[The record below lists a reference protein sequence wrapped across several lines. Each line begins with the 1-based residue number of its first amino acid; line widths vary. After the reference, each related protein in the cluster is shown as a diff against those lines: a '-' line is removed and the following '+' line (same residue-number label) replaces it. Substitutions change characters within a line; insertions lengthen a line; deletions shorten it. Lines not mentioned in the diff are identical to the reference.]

1 MVRSAAAVLA
11 VLALPIVA
19 LGQEPQGTHTVVD
32 GNTLWDLSQRF
43 YSDPFEWRTIWNAN
57 RGVVEDPNWIYPD
70 EVLVIPGLPADATMA
85 RPTQNQSE
93 SIAQLTPTAS
103 ETPRTTQSVPADLE
117 AFGLRQAR
125 PGTDEARTVFYDDGR
140 DGRGSE
146 MTPAAREFAPVSAD
160 LAHSAPW
167 LIRLD
172 EVPQSAGLIA
182 GFARDGNENTTV
194 RSFDR
199 IRISMES
206 PARVGAHLQLFKQDR
221 TIPEIGHVMIPSGVA
236 TVEAIGDGEVVAIV
250 SKEYHLIEL
259 GDMVRALPEYTPRP
273 GVYAE
278 DVGGGAEAMIM
289 GFATSHVLTDIGH
302 IAFLDLGANDGVT
315 IGDEFVLYGKALPT
329 DQEGTLQVIHVTDR
343 MASARVTSMADNV
356 FRQGVVVQLAKKM
369 R

>member
-32 GNTLWDLSQRF
+32 GNTLWDLSQRY

-57 RGVVEDPNWIYPD
+57 RGVVEDPNWIYPA

-85 RPTQNQSE
+85 SPAQNQSE
-93 SIAQLTPTAS
+93 SIAPLTQTAS
-103 ETPRTTQSVPADLE
+103 ETPSTTESVPPDL
-117 AFGLRQAR
+117 APFGLRQAR
-125 PGTDEARTVFYDDGR
+125 PGTDEARTVFYDGGR
-140 DGRGSE
+140 DGDGV
-146 MTPAAREFAPVSAD
+146 MTPTVREYAPISAD
-160 LAHSAPW
+160 LANSAPW

-172 EVPQSAGLIA
+172 ETPESAGLIA

-221 TIPEIGHVMIPSGVA
+221 TIPEIGHVMIPTGVA
-236 TVEAIGDGEVVAIV
+236 TVEAIGDGEVVAMV
-250 SKEYHLIEL
+250 TKEYHLIEV
-259 GDMVRALPEYTPRP
+259 GDMVRALPAFTPRP

-278 DVGGGAEAMIM
+278 EVGGGAEAMIM
-289 GFATSHVLTDIGH
+289 GFSTSHVLTDIGH
-302 IAFLDLGANDGVT
+302 IAFLDLGSNDGIA
-315 IGDEFVLYGKALPT
+315 IGDEFALYGQALPT
-329 DQEGTLQVIHVTDR
+329 DEEGTLQVIGVTDR